1 MLFIHGGTWRVGDRR
16 STMFSG
22 RHEALA
28 AQHELVVLSVGYR
41 RTRMP
46 LWIFFGLCAPPVP
59 PSLPCPLPQQRPS
72 PPSLCGV
79 ADPAV
84 LLLGFALASS
94 PIVALLMALE
104 VLPPKPLVALLP
116 ALGLTLQYYV
126 FWGAYPPGSC
136 GPTPLPPILSDPFR
150 CGSV

>member
-28 AQHELVVLSVGYR
+28 AQHERVVLSVGYR

-46 LWIFFGLCAPPVP
+46 LWIFFGLCASPARPVP
-59 PSLPCPLPQQRPS
+59 PLPAS
-72 PPSLCGV
+72 PAETITPALGA

-84 LLLGFALASS
+84 LFLGFALVSS

-104 VLPPKPLVALLP
+104 VLPPKPLLAPLP
-116 ALGLTLQYYV
+116 ALGLTLLYYV